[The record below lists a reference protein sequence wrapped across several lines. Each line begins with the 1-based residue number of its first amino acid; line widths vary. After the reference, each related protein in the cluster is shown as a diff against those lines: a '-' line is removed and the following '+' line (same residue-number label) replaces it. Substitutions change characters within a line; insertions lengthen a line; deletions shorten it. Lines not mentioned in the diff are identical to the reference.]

1 MNCLVSRRRDKT
13 LFRLEVGPVP
23 RRVIFIKRDADAVF
37 LDVVFAL
44 SDDDFAVQ
52 LRELESVIGAI
63 EPVDSQIHRII
74 GTNFLEVA
82 SDLVLVEAAD
92 AVDA

>member
-1 MNCLVSRRRDKT
+1 MNFLVSRRRDKT
-13 LFRLEVGPVP
+13 LFWLEVGPVP
-23 RRVIFIKRDADAVF
+23 RRVIFVKRDADAVF

-44 SDDDFAVQ
+44 SDDNFAVQ

-63 EPVDSQIHRII
+63 EPINSQVHHVV
-74 GTNFLEVA
+74 GTNFLKVA
-82 SDLVLVEAAD
+82 SDLVLVETAD